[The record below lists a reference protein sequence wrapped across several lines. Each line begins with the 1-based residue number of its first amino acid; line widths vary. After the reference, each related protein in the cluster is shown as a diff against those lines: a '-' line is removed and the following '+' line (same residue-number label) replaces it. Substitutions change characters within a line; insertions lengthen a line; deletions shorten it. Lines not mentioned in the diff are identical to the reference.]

1 MQNESFPVCSC
12 IFRGAKVASE
22 SSFHPLW
29 ISPKYQR
36 GIQLPPFALTL
47 PGIVLFTLKSG
58 LISQQWPHISLRWT
72 ERPCC
77 LFLPP
82 PLLNRIHGGSHSPG
96 NSPLSDANRGHGH
109 DSARIELHESTGK
122 HVSYGNGSWLQCLYH
137 GAHSSGIL
145 VSLGTAQVQPVF
157 CSFQKLSKCNKHQP
171 CQKGLVSASCLRT
184 ADWATFSVY
193 APPWKSA
200 RWLQRAKGGR
210 GRDRKTMRQIY
221 SGWGVGG
228 RRRERTRAVKRLQ
241 PLLVLVPV
249 WMAELCTHSGFPRPP
264 LPLCVYLELPFSSS
278 LLESPVSLVTFPPVH
293 YACVCIRVRLL
304 SQFKLGLTI
313 QYDDGRA
320 WECVSPPTGLVIT

>member
-1 MQNESFPVCSC
+1 MAPYLSQMDW
-12 IFRGAKVASE
+12 A
-22 SSFHPLW
+22 
-29 ISPKYQR
+29 
-36 GIQLPPFALTL
+36 ALLTF
-47 PGIVLFTLKSG
+47 FT
-58 LISQQWPHISLRWT
+58 
-72 ERPCC
+72 
-77 LFLPP
+77 P

-249 WMAELCTHSGFPRPP
+249 WMAELCTHSGFPLSSSPP
-264 LPLCVYLELPFSSS
+264 LCLLRAAILFLSAGIPRLSGYFPSRPLCMCMHPC
-278 LLESPVSLVTFPPVH
+278 SPV
-293 YACVCIRVRLL
+293 
-304 SQFKLGLTI
+304 
-313 QYDDGRA
+313 
-320 WECVSPPTGLVIT
+320 VSI